1 VANQQTAKYT
11 IIVTLVMCLVAS
23 ILVAGSAVML
33 RPHQVANK
41 AMDFKKNVLKVAG
54 IYDESQSIDAQF
66 ETVEVKI
73 VDLETGKF
81 TDVIA
86 DIEKFDQV
94 ASSKK
99 PDLSVKVNPKDD
111 IAKLITREKYAK
123 VFLVNDDAGNLSRVI
138 LPVRGKGLWST
149 MSGFISLDKDLNTI
163 LGFGFYSHGET
174 PGLGGEVDNPKW
186 ISLWQGKKVYSENGE
201 VKVSVVKGHV
211 DASTPEA
218 EYKVDGL
225 SGATLTSN
233 GVDYLIKYWM
243 GDSGFKPFLTNL
255 KNGEA

>member
-1 VANQQTAKYT
+1 MANQTAKYT
-11 IIVTLVMCLVAS
+11 ITVTLIMCLVAS

-33 RPHQVANK
+33 RPYQVANK
-41 AMDFKKNVLKVAG
+41 ALDFKKNVLKVAG
-54 IYDESQSIDAQF
+54 IFDENQTVDAQF
-66 ETVEVKI
+66 EKIQVKI
-73 VDLETGKF
+73 VDLESGKF
-81 TDVIA
+81 TDVIS
-86 DIEKFDQV
+86 DVEKFDQI

-99 PDLSVKVNPKDD
+99 PDLSIKLNPNED

-123 VFLVNDDAGNLSRVI
+123 VFLVNDENGLSKVI

-149 MSGFISLDKDLNTI
+149 MSGFIALDKDLNTV

-186 ISLWQGKKVYSENGE
+186 KTIWIGKKIYSSSGE
-201 VKVSVVKGHV
+201 VKVGVIKGHV
-211 DASTPEA
+211 DDATPEK

-233 GVDYLIKYWM
+233 GVSNLIKYWM
-243 GDSGFKPFLTNL
+243 GDAGFKLFLTNL

>member
-1 VANQQTAKYT
+1 MANQTAKYT
-11 IIVTLVMCLVAS
+11 ITVTLIMCLVAS

-41 AMDFKKNVLKVAG
+41 ALDFKKNVLKVAG
-54 IYDESQSIDAQF
+54 IFDENQTVDAQF
-66 ETVEVKI
+66 EKIQVKI

-81 TDVIA
+81 TDVIS
-86 DIEKFDQV
+86 DVEKFDQI

-99 PDLSVKVNPKDD
+99 PDLSIKLNPNED

-123 VFLVNDDAGNLSRVI
+123 VFLVNDENGLSKVI

-149 MSGFISLDKDLNTI
+149 MSGFIALDKDLNTV

-186 ISLWQGKKVYSENGE
+186 KTIWIGKKIYSTSGE
-201 VKVSVVKGHV
+201 VKVGVIKGHV
-211 DASTPEA
+211 DDATPEK

-233 GVDYLIKYWM
+233 GVSNLIKYWM
-243 GDSGFKPFLTNL
+243 GDAGFKLFLTNL

>member
-1 VANQQTAKYT
+1 MANQTAKYT
-11 IIVTLVMCLVAS
+11 ITVTLIMCLVAS

-33 RPHQVANK
+33 RPYQVANK
-41 AMDFKKNVLKVAG
+41 ALDFKKNVLKVAG
-54 IYDESQSIDAQF
+54 IFDENQTVDAQF
-66 ETVEVKI
+66 EKIQVKI

-81 TDVIA
+81 TDVIS
-86 DIEKFDQV
+86 DVEKFDQI

-99 PDLSVKVNPKDD
+99 PDLSIKLNPNED

-123 VFLVNDDAGNLSRVI
+123 VFLVNDENGLSKVI

-149 MSGFISLDKDLNTI
+149 MSGFIALDKDLNTV

-186 ISLWQGKKVYSENGE
+186 KTIWIGKKIYSSSGE
-201 VKVSVVKGHV
+201 VKVGVIKGHV
-211 DASTPEA
+211 DDATPKK

-233 GVDYLIKYWM
+233 GVSNLIKYWM
-243 GDSGFKPFLTNL
+243 GDAGFKLFLTNL